1 MNLRKQ
7 LDQEI
12 QTAIE
17 NLDMG
22 FLKESYQKLIQAKEQ
37 NQISSQEFHV
47 FEAIFESAAET
58 IEELQ

>member
-17 NLDMG
+17 NLDMS
-22 FLKESYQKLIQAKEQ
+22 FLKESYQNLLQAKEQ
-37 NQISSQEFHV
+37 NQISNQEFHV
-47 FEAIFESAAET
+47 FEAIFESAGEM
-58 IEELQ
+58 IEELS